1 MTFRADSHG
10 ATPCAGIP
18 LTEAEPLLLASI
30 IFTLFAAVN
39 EGSGKFVDE
48 E

>member
-1 MTFRADSHG
+1 MVWPIR
-10 ATPCAGIP
+10 AGIP

-48 E
+48 D